1 MGKENLW
8 GRKIREV
15 RQDLGYVLG
24 LVGLN
29 VSRFNIA
36 IATHSDFLGG
46 SVDSRIETYKKRRM
60 EELEVREKEHFM
72 DGAEKDHRIGE
83 NISGENRVC
92 LNFMAAVDPMQLFY
106 VLKGDFDNSFLAKA
120 IRIRSER
127 KRDKKV

>member
-8 GRKIREV
+8 GRKIRGV
-15 RQDLGYVLG
+15 RQDLGYLLG
-24 LVGLN
+24 LAGLN

-36 IATHSDFLGG
+36 ITTHDGFLG
-46 SVDSRIETYKKRRM
+46 SIDSRVEAYKKRRM